1 VTTNYEEAEKAAE
14 GILNLLHVGNTMSHR
29 ILWAAY
35 NELTTYMADL
45 DDPRSTEC
53 IECNR

>member
-1 VTTNYEEAEKAAE
+1 MTTNYEEAEKAAE